1 MMIVWGERTPKT
13 LAASLKPIP
22 AHTAFSIASHVSAL
36 ITWRTRGFFL
46 GFLTPGGGDWD

>member
-22 AHTAFSIASHVSAL
+22 AHTAFSIASQVSAL
-36 ITWRTRGFFL
+36 ITWRTRGFFR
-46 GFLTPGGGDWD
+46 GFLEPVGV